1 MATITIKQVIESLE
15 KLAPPQYQ
23 EEYDNSGL
31 ITGQAADDVK
41 SILITLDCTEAVV
54 EEAISKSCNL
64 IIAHHPIL
72 FKGVKRLTGN
82 TYVERVL
89 IRAIR
94 NQIAIYA
101 IHTNLDNV
109 IQGVNKK
116 IADRLGLKNLQ
127 VLSPR
132 QNTLSKIVTFIP
144 LDYSEKVISAL
155 HDAGA
160 GHVGNYSHCSFSLE
174 GRGAYLPTE
183 NAKPFAGSKGKLEK
197 TKETRVEMIFPKPL
211 LTKILTAL
219 RQSHPY
225 EEVAYFVSDLANQNQ
240 EVGSGM
246 LGELPVPEESLG
258 FLNRLKTVMNT
269 NCVRYTNIHAKHIT
283 KVALCGGAGSFLLPQ
298 AIAKGADVFISADF
312 KYHEFFDA
320 DNKITIADIGHYE
333 SEQFTKELIGEYL
346 QEKFP
351 TFAIIF
357 SNVVTNPISYL

>member
-23 EEYDNSGL
+23 EDYDNSGL
-31 ITGQAADDVK
+31 ISGQAADEVK

-54 EEAISKSCNL
+54 DEAISRSCNL

-89 IRAIR
+89 IKAIR

-116 IADRLGLKNLQ
+116 IADRLGLNNLQ
-127 VLSPR
+127 VLLPKE
-132 QNTLSKIVTFIP
+132 NTLAKLVTFIP
-144 LDYSEKVISAL
+144 PDHKEKVVNAL
-155 HDAGA
+155 HEAGA
-160 GHVGNYSHCSFSLE
+160 GHIGNYSHCNFSLAGE
-174 GRGAYLPTE
+174 GTFLPSE
-183 NAKPFAGSKGKLEK
+183 NAAPFVGSKGKLET
-197 TKETRVEMIFPKPL
+197 TKETRVEMIFPKL
-211 LTKILTAL
+211 LLSKVLAAL
-219 RQSHPY
+219 KQSHPY
-225 EEVAYFVSDLANQNQ
+225 EEVAYYATDLKNENQ
-240 EVGSGM
+240 EVGSGIV
-246 LGELPVPEESLG
+246 GELPTSENPLA
-258 FLNRLKTVMNT
+258 FLKRLKKVMNT
-269 NCVRYTNIHAKHIT
+269 ACVRHTSLNGKEIT
-283 KVALCGGAGSFLLPQ
+283 KVAICGGAGSFLLPR
-298 AIAKGADVFISADF
+298 AISKGADVFITADF

-320 DNKITIADIGHYE
+320 DGKLIIADIGHYE
-333 SEQFTKELIGEYL
+333 SEQFTKELIGEFL

>member
-41 SILITLDCTEAVV
+41 SILVTLDCTEAVV

-89 IRAIR
+89 IKAIR

-144 LDYSEKVISAL
+144 LDYTEKVISAL

-160 GHVGNYSHCSFSLE
+160 GHVGNYSHCSFSSE
-174 GRGAYLPTE
+174 GMGAYLPTE
-183 NAKPFAGSKGKLEK
+183 NSKPFAGSKGKLEK
-197 TKETRVEMIFPKPL
+197 TKETRVEMIFPKLL

-258 FLNRLKTVMNT
+258 FLNRLKTVMDT

-320 DNKITIADIGHYE
+320 DNKITVADIGHYE